1 MLGDERPYGVNR
13 QIRACYNDCN
23 DYGGGGSGEGSGS
36 VGVEVLRARLTRR
49 DVEDLDLISEISPIR
64 QALGRNRKIQLD
76 VHGYPTGSGYPWILS
91 SIHIQLDVVRAI
103 HGYPTGYP
111 STAITTVVIVKDQEM
126 STTYEKHHRRRRKT
140 ETRGDIAE
148 ALVGGMTRSPRKAFG
163 KASWGKYERSRT
175 EK

>member
-13 QIRACYNDCN
+13 QIHACYNDCN

-36 VGVEVLRARLTRR
+36 VGVKVLRARLTRR

-111 STAITTVVIVKDQEM
+111 STAIT
-126 STTYEKHHRRRRKT
+126 
-140 ETRGDIAE
+140 GA
-148 ALVGGMTRSPRKAFG
+148 
-163 KASWGKYERSRT
+163 ASIEEYHSLTINLGLDK
-175 EK
+175 

>member
-13 QIRACYNDCN
+13 QIHACYNDCN

-36 VGVEVLRARLTRR
+36 VGVKVLRARLTRR
-49 DVEDLDLISEISPIR
+49 DVEDLDLISEISLIR
-64 QALGRNRKIQLD
+64 QALSRNRKIQLD

-111 STAITTVVIVKDQEM
+111 STAITVCKTIEQNEKSVNLLFLTIATLQTGKSKIPQETNDM
-126 STTYEKHHRRRRKT
+126 QQVL
-140 ETRGDIAE
+140 I
-148 ALVGGMTRSPRKAFG
+148 
-163 KASWGKYERSRT
+163 
-175 EK
+175 